1 MIYIIFALYALVAT
15 FFACR
20 YFAAKTLLVEQ
31 EIDKAIAR
39 RFLFSEKAL
48 ELAKLRE
55 ENAVIRN
62 LLLDLLENE
71 ADFPVQPATVSKDD
85 LRRMSV
91 AKIQRYR
98 EILAESR
105 HLLQQREAR
114 DVFEHSSSLK
124 ADQRKM

>member
-1 MIYIIFALYALVAT
+1 MIYFIFALCALVAT

-20 YFAAKTLLVEQ
+20 YYVAKTVLVED

-39 RFLFSEKAL
+39 RFLSSEKAL

-71 ADFPVQPATVSKDD
+71 AVFPAQPATVSKDD
-85 LRRMSV
+85 LRRMS
-91 AKIQRYR
+91 ATKIQRYR

-105 HLLQQREAR
+105 HFLQQRDAT
-114 DVFEHSSSLK
+114 DVLEHSSSLK
-124 ADQRKM
+124 AAQRRM